1 MQRQQQQKEAKRYS
15 EIKANLASTFKANYE
30 ATKNN
35 YSEYFW
41 SVTQDSNKYVRSSS
55 NYNVYKQDKQ
65 LIIGI
70 WNEKKQ
76 IIEFVDDIDNHN
88 QELHNLLNK
97 YNVRIE

>member
-1 MQRQQQQKEAKRYS
+1 MHANFYYYNYFTMQRQQQQKREAKRYA
-15 EIKANLASTFKANYE
+15 EIKANLASTFKA
-30 ATKNN
+30 
-35 YSEYFW
+35 
-41 SVTQDSNKYVRSSS
+41 

-76 IIEFVDDIDNHN
+76 IIEFVDDIDKHN
-88 QELHNLLNK
+88 QELKNLLTK